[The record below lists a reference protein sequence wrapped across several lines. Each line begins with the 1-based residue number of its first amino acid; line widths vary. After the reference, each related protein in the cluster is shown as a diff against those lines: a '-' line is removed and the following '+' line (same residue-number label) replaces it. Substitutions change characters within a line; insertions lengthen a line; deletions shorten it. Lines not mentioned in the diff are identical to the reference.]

1 MKILAIEKEVP
12 GVDWSTVSK
21 ELLAQEALDVY
32 RMYLMEQLREHYF
45 NEEKCAIL
53 VLECDSKAQAQV
65 LLGKLPLVEKN
76 LIAFE
81 IMELHP
87 YTGYDRIIHRSE
99 EHTSELQSQR

>member
-32 RMYLMEQLREHYF
+32 RMYLLEQLREHYF
-45 NEEKCAIL
+45 NEEKCAVL
-53 VLECDSKAQAQV
+53 VLECDSKGDAQV

-76 LIAFE
+76 IITFDV
-81 IMELHP
+81 MELHP
-87 YTGYDRIIHRSE
+87 YTGYNRIVRDPV
-99 EHTSELQSQR
+99 QQ

>member
-12 GVDWSTVSK
+12 RVDWSTVGK

-45 NEEKCAIL
+45 NEEKCAVL
-53 VLECDSKAQAQV
+53 VLECDSKVQARE
-65 LLGKLPLVEKN
+65 LLGKLPLVAKN

-87 YTGYDRIIHRSE
+87 YTGYDRIIHA
-99 EHTSELQSQR
+99 TGQP

>member
-12 GVDWSTVSK
+12 GVDWSMVNK

-32 RMYLMEQLREHYF
+32 RMYLSEQLREHYF
-45 NEEKCAIL
+45 NEQNCAVL
-53 VLECDSKAQAQV
+53 VLECESKVQAQT
-65 LLGKLPLVEKN
+65 LLGKLPLVQHH

-87 YTGYDRIIHRSE
+87 YTGYDRIIQAKAE
-99 EHTSELQSQR
+99 